1 MDLEENSFSKIES
14 DDEQEQEIVE
24 NIVIPRSFIKETIA
38 NEKKSKVSHK
48 GQAVRVKDNVL
59 IGPDSLR
66 NEKFGSLSSD
76 KTSDLQADLDSCID
90 GKSLE
95 KNLLESYQKPTLDL

>member
-48 GQAVRVKDNVL
+48 GQAVKW
-59 IGPDSLR
+59 
-66 NEKFGSLSSD
+66 K
-76 KTSDLQADLDSCID
+76 
-90 GKSLE
+90 KS
-95 KNLLESYQKPTLDL
+95 